1 MRLLRN
7 VGRWVAVLTMVV
19 FMASGGALARED
31 VAWERLDRPPFQF
44 LFREE
49 SRPEAESLA
58 AEAPRVLADLVRDLG
73 VHPPP
78 VISVTIL
85 PVSSAARSAGEGGG
99 APHWAVGFVRGSSSA
114 VVLRGDLIR
123 AYPFEDLLSLFG
135 HEMTHVLLNS
145 LPEGGGEL
153 PRWFHEGVAVM
164 ESRRWSFRDAF
175 ALGSTLVV
183 GTPTPLDR
191 LATSFPEEEGAARA
205 AYAESFS
212 FINFLEREHGPGAVR
227 RVMIG
232 MTIGEPFP
240 EAFRRAVGIELGAAE
255 AAWRD
260 KVTWA
265 YRWIPALTSTGVL
278 WFAITVLVFL
288 SRIAKR
294 RRERALQ
301 EAWEREG
308 LG

>member
-1 MRLLRN
+1 MRQFRPIVVWCAILIAL
-7 VGRWVAVLTMVV
+7 VGVGV
-19 FMASGGALARED
+19 FAAEET
-31 VAWERLDRPPFQF
+31 AWQRLDRPPFQF
-44 LFREE
+44 VFREE
-49 SRPEAESLA
+49 SRPQPESVA
-58 AEAPRVLADLVRDLG
+58 AEAPRVLADLVRDPG
-73 VHPPP
+73 VHSPP

-85 PVSSAARSAGEGGG
+85 PESATGRAAGDGGG
-99 APHWAVGFVRGSSSA
+99 APHWAVGFVPGSSNA

-240 EAFRRAVGIELGAAE
+240 EAFRRAIGIDLAVAE

-278 WFAITVLVFL
+278 WLAITFLVFL

-294 RRERALQ
+294 RRERDLQ

>member
-1 MRLLRN
+1 MQLLRT
-7 VGRWVAVLTMVV
+7 VGAWVAMSTMIVV
-19 FMASGGALARED
+19 GVGALSSEEA
-31 VAWERLDRPPFQF
+31 AWQRLDRPPFQF
-44 LFREE
+44 VFREE

-85 PVSSAARSAGEGGG
+85 PVSGAARSAGEGGG

-123 AYPFEDLLSLFG
+123 AEP
-135 HEMTHVLLNS
+135 
-145 LPEGGGEL
+145 
-153 PRWFHEGVAVM
+153 
-164 ESRRWSFRDAF
+164 
-175 ALGSTLVV
+175 
-183 GTPTPLDR
+183 
-191 LATSFPEEEGAARA
+191 
-205 AYAESFS
+205 FS

-278 WFAITVLVFL
+278 WFVITCLVFL

>member
-1 MRLLRN
+1 MTRL
-7 VGRWVAVLTMVV
+7 GRCAIWIAAILVAGVRTLGTEE
-19 FMASGGALARED
+19 AG
-31 VAWERLDRPPFQF
+31 WQPLDRPPFQF

-58 AEAPRVLADLVRDLG
+58 EEAPRVLAELVRDLG
-73 VHPPP
+73 VQAPP

-85 PVSSAARSAGEGGG
+85 PENGAARSAGEAGA
-99 APHWAVGFVRGSSSA
+99 APHWAVGFVPGSSSA

-123 AYPFEDLLSLFG
+123 SYPFEDLLSLFG

-145 LPEGGGEL
+145 LPAGGGDL

-175 ALGSTLVV
+175 ALGSTLMV
-183 GTPTPLDR
+183 GSPTPLAQ
-191 LATSFPEEEGAARA
+191 LTASFPEEENAARA

-212 FINFLEREHGPGAVR
+212 FINYLEREHGPGAVR

-232 MTIGEPFP
+232 MTVGEPFP
-240 EAFRRAVGIELGAAE
+240 EAFRRGVGIDLAAAE

-278 WFAITVLVFL
+278 WFAITCLVFL

-294 RRERALQ
+294 RRERTLQ